1 MTNENVVTGASPTA
15 QQLYRSLLTA
25 VRPIGSFK
33 EERKKTSVHLARGSA
48 FVGVHFRQQYI
59 IVTIKSER
67 AIKSPRVI
75 KGEQVSRNRWHNE
88 VRVATD
94 TDFDQELVAWMK
106 AAYDLC
112 E

>member
-1 MTNENVVTGASPTA
+1 MTNDVVTGSSRTA

-33 EERKKTSVHLARGSA
+33 EERKKTSVHLVRRSA
-48 FVGVHFRQQYI
+48 FVGVQFRQQYL
-59 IVTIKSER
+59 IVTIKSEQ
-67 AIKSPRVI
+67 AIKSSRVI
-75 KGEQVSRNRWHNE
+75 KDEQVSRNRWHNE
-88 VRVATD
+88 VRVASD
-94 TDFDQELVAWMK
+94 SDFDRELLAWMK